1 MQGDNDCS
9 VWGIFMLN
17 RSVLLLNQN
26 FEPLTTCSAR
36 RAIVMVWTGKAEIVE
51 TTGLSVHS
59 VSMVFDVPSII
70 RLLIF
75 VSISYRWNIQLSR
88 QNILRRDHQTCQY
101 CGGKDGSM
109 TVDHVIPRSHG
120 GSDTW
125 ENLVCACAACNN
137 KKGDR
142 TPQEAGMR
150 LIKLPKKPNIRSIIF
165 HNKGKIH
172 STWRTYLRIG

>member
-1 MQGDNDCS
+1 
-9 VWGIFMLN
+9 MLN
-17 RSVLLLNQN
+17 SSVLLLNQN

-51 TTGLSVHS
+51 TTGLSIHS
-59 VSMVFDVPSII
+59 VSMALDVPSII

-75 VSISYRWNIQLSR
+75 VSISHRWNIQLSR

-101 CGGKDGSM
+101 CGKQDGPM
-109 TVDHVIPRSHG
+109 TVDHVIPRSQG

-125 ENLVCACAACNN
+125 GNLVCACAVCNN

-142 TPQEAGMR
+142 TPQEAEME
-150 LIKLPKKPNIRSIIF
+150 LLKLPKKPNIRSIIF
-165 HNKGKIH
+165 HNKGQIH
-172 STWRTYLRIG
+172 STWRTYLKIG